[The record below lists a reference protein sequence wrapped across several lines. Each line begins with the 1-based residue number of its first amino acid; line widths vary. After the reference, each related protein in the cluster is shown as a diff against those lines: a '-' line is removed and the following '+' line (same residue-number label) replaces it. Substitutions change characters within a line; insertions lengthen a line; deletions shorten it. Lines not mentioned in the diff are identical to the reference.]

1 MEYAI
6 EAIKLGSTAIGIQ
19 TDEGVILA
27 VEKRITSPLMEPTSI
42 EKVRQRGQVAE
53 LWIRIQWGPWGS
65 GSKKGKVAQRNKKIV
80 YKFHSWSALSIFLW
94 VGGFS
99 CSFDVLGK
107 SKL

>member
-42 EKVRQRGQVAE
+42 EKVRQRGQVA
-53 LWIRIQWGPWGS
+53 
-65 GSKKGKVAQRNKKIV
+65 
-80 YKFHSWSALSIFLW
+80 
-94 VGGFS
+94 
-99 CSFDVLGK
+99 VLRFNAI
-107 SKL
+107 